1 MVNRVWQ
8 HHFGRGIVATPNDLG
23 IRGASPSHPELLD
36 WLARE
41 FADTGWSV
49 KRLHKLML
57 LSAAYQQSTQASKDT
72 IAKDPGN
79 KLFSRMNR
87 LRLEG
92 EVVRDSLLA
101 ISHRLNPKIGGPGV
115 FPPLP
120 PEVAIRDWKVN
131 SDTAEH
137 RRRSVYI
144 FAKRNL
150 HFPFLEAFD
159 LPDTN

>member
-1 MVNRVWQ
+1 
-8 HHFGRGIVATPNDLG
+8 
-23 IRGASPSHPELLD
+23 
-36 WLARE
+36 
-41 FADTGWSV
+41 
-49 KRLHKLML
+49 ML

-72 IAKDPGN
+72 LAKDPGN

-92 EVVRDSLLA
+92 EMISDSLLA
-101 ISHRLNPKIGGPGV
+101 ISGRLNPKIGGPGV

-159 LPDTN
+159 LPDTNQSCPQRDRTTTRHRPSHYSTARRSAQQRRPWLTA